1 MTDEEL
7 KKAHE
12 VAKKLVADPLLA
24 TGMPWQAVLLL
35 AQAVEVQA
43 AFIEGRKERKPR
55 PPKCE
60 CGKDATDSGYITKYD
75 AHYCTACDKW
85 LVATCGDPECEYCA
99 GRPEKP
105 SEAEK

>member
-43 AFIEGRKERKPR
+43 VI
-55 PPKCE
+55 
-60 CGKDATDSGYITKYD
+60 I
-75 AHYCTACDKW
+75 
-85 LVATCGDPECEYCA
+85 A